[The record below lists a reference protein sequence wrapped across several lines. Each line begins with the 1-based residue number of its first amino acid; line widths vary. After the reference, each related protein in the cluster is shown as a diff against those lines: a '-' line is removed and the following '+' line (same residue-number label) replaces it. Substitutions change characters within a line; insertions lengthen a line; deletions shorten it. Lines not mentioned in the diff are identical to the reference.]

1 MESLEKIQNK
11 RRINIF
17 NKLQEDKTLL
27 KMHVLGKSYERLTV
41 VTDIRIKNGTPFF
54 LLDFPD
60 DFHQVVDDVKKSRIH
75 FEFLGK
81 DRIKYNFRTSGGEIS
96 GDKIY
101 IKLPEVIER
110 QQRRKHYRLSPPVG
124 TKIYVRKNR
133 LAFELNVINIS
144 LGGALCATINAKNR
158 GGNGIELQPRNTLK
172 NLSLVFSL
180 ETESLAVFVKKAVVK
195 RIEKDPKTFR
205 ENCALQ
211 FVDVEKEEEK
221 ALNEFIY
228 RFQREFLR
236 NRPQTSI

>member
-17 NKLQEDKTLL
+17 NQLQEDKTLL
-27 KMHVLGKSYERLTV
+27 KMRLLGKSYERLTV
-41 VTDIRIKNGTPFF
+41 VTDVRIKNGTPFF
-54 LLDFPD
+54 LVDFPE
-60 DFHQVVDDVKKSRIH
+60 DFHHVIGDVRNSRIH

-101 IKLPEVIER
+101 IKVPEVIER

-124 TKIYVRKNR
+124 TKIYVKTN
-133 LAFELNVINIS
+133 AIVFELNVINIS
-144 LGGALCATINAKNR
+144 LGGALCATVNGKM
-158 GGNGIELQPRNTLK
+158 GGSKGLELQPRNTLK

-180 ETESLAVFVKKAVVK
+180 ETESLSVLVKKAVVK
-195 RIEKDPKTFR
+195 RVEKDPITLR
-205 ENCALQ
+205 ENCSIH
-211 FVDVEKEEEK
+211 FIDIEKEEEK

-236 NRPQTSI
+236 NRPPIIN